1 MRAKFLNQS
10 SSLASLNEAQ
20 PEMEESVSLA
30 MILLGAPFFP
40 IRWGGRIRLLSA
52 APTAR
57 SRYTSV
63 KWTPATRWNARLFRE
78 FSAIRSA
85 LHAPERMAQ
94 TGGVSD
100 WPPKSVRHLRP
111 LDAIV
116 GTPSPTQSVL
126 VRFVE
131 PKNGR
136 PRAVAKVMVSRDS
149 HAAER
154 IAAESKATRDPVLD
168 GVVPRHWE
176 TGVIDGHHYLIT
188 EFVAG
193 PSLSPSQ
200 RGMMTALDTLAFQ
213 SSGTEVVSIHEHP
226 WVQRVLKRIP
236 WLRRERLIGQFP
248 IARTHGDFAPWN
260 ILVRPDWKLTLI
272 DWEFSEPDGVAGV
285 DLAHYLLVTKQLLG
299 RQDPRTAV
307 QSTSAELRDLEGCTS
322 DEARTVMA
330 LAAASVLIREPNEN
344 NKASHHFWREVI
356 KYCALRLN
364 NT

>member
-1 MRAKFLNQS
+1 
-10 SSLASLNEAQ
+10 
-20 PEMEESVSLA
+20 MEEDVSLA
-30 MILLGAPFFP
+30 MALLGAPFFP

-52 APTAR
+52 AATAR

-85 LHAPERMAQ
+85 LHAPERMAR

-100 WPPKSVRHLRP
+100 WPPKSVRHLQP

-116 GTPSPTQSVL
+116 GTPGPTQSVL

-136 PRAVAKVMVSRDS
+136 PQAVAKVMVSRDS

-154 IAAESKATRDPVLD
+154 IAAESKAIQDPVLD

-176 TGVIDGHHYLIT
+176 TGVIDGHHYLMT

-193 PSLSPSQ
+193 PSLSPGQ

-236 WLRRERLIGQFP
+236 WLRRDRLIGQFP

-272 DWEFSEPDGVAGV
+272 DWEFSEPNGVAGV
-285 DLAHYLLVTKQLLG
+285 DLAHYVLVTQHLLK
-299 RQDPRTAV
+299 RRKP
-307 QSTSAELRDLEGCTS
+307 LRAIQTGVGNLRHFAGYTV
-322 DEARTVMA
+322 DEARTLMA
-330 LAAASVLIREPNEN
+330 LAGASVLMRESNVTPEN
-344 NKASHHFWREVI
+344 ADAFWAEVI
-356 KYCALRLN
+356 EHCQE
-364 NT
+364 

>member
-1 MRAKFLNQS
+1 MTFLAEGQVCK
-10 SSLASLNEAQ
+10 
-20 PEMEESVSLA
+20 EEGVSLA
-30 MILLGAPFFP
+30 MNLLGAPCFP
-40 IRWGGRIRLLSA
+40 VKWGGRTRLLSA
-52 APTAR
+52 ASSAR

-63 KWTPATRWNARLFRE
+63 KWAPAHRWNARLFRE

-85 LHAPERMAQ
+85 LHAPERMAR

-100 WPPKSVRHLRP
+100 WPPKSVRHLQP
-111 LDAIV
+111 VDAIV
-116 GTPSPTQSVL
+116 GTPGPTQSVL

-136 PRAVAKVMVSRDS
+136 PQAVAKVMVSRDS

-154 IAAESKATRDPVLD
+154 IAAESKAIQDPVLD

-176 TGVIDGHHYLIT
+176 TGVIDGHHYLMT

-193 PSLSPSQ
+193 PPLSPGQ
-200 RGMMTALDTLAFQ
+200 RGMMTALDTLASQ

-272 DWEFSEPDGVAGV
+272 DWEFSEPNGVAGV
-285 DLAHYLLVTKQLLG
+285 DLAHYVLVTQHLLK
-299 RQDPRTAV
+299 RRKP
-307 QSTSAELRDLEGCTS
+307 LRAIQTGVGDLRHFAGYTVE
-322 DEARTVMA
+322 EARTLMA
-330 LAAASVLIREPNEN
+330 LAGASVLMRESNVTPEN
-344 NKASHHFWREVI
+344 ADAFWAEVI
-356 KYCALRLN
+356 EHCQE
-364 NT
+364 

>member
-1 MRAKFLNQS
+1 M
-10 SSLASLNEAQ
+10 NEG
-20 PEMEESVSLA
+20 VVLA
-30 MILLGAPFFP
+30 MNLLCAPCFP
-40 IRWGGRIRLLSA
+40 VKWGGRTRLLSA
-52 APTAR
+52 ASSAR

-63 KWTPATRWNARLFRE
+63 KWAPAYRWNAQLFRE
-78 FSAIRSA
+78 YSAIRAALRAPSMSA
-85 LHAPERMAQ
+85 LMDAM
-94 TGGVSD
+94 SD
-100 WPPKSVRHLRP
+100 WPPKSVRHLQP
-111 LDAIV
+111 VDAIV
-116 GTPSPTQSVL
+116 GTPGPTQSVL

-149 HAAER
+149 HAAEQ
-154 IAAESKATRDPVLD
+154 IAAESRAIQDPVLD

-176 TGVIDGHHYLIT
+176 TGVIDGHHYLMT

-193 PSLSPSQ
+193 PSLSPGQ

-226 WVQRVLKRIP
+226 WVQRALKRIP

-285 DLAHYLLVTKQLLG
+285 DLAHYVLVTQHLLKRRKPLRAIQTG
-299 RQDPRTAV
+299 VGDLRHFAGYTVDETRT
-307 QSTSAELRDLEGCTS
+307 L
-322 DEARTVMA
+322 MA
-330 LAAASVLIREPNEN
+330 LAGASVLMRESNVTPEN
-344 NKASHHFWREVI
+344 ANAFWAEVI
-356 KYCALRLN
+356 KHCQE
-364 NT
+364 